1 MVPRPQLP
9 GRAGS
14 TSLAPH
20 MTDKILCI
28 VHQATSDTG
37 RVGRVLRELG
47 YEVETTCPR
56 RAGPLPPPETLAGA
70 VMFGGPM
77 SANDDDTDPALRAE
91 LDWLETALAAETPF
105 VGICLGAQMLA
116 KVLGSTVAWHPEDMH
131 EIGYVP
137 VTPTRA
143 WRDCMAE
150 PMYFY
155 QWHKETFDLPKGAV
169 LLAEGDRYPNQ
180 AFRYGEKSY
189 GIQFHPE
196 VTREIM
202 LRWAGNSGDR
212 LERPEVQ
219 SLEQQMAFNT
229 RHEPAIEAWTRRF
242 LAEWI
247 GAGEKVSAGADEAAA
262 AE

>member
-1 MVPRPQLP
+1 
-9 GRAGS
+9 
-14 TSLAPH
+14 

-56 RAGPLPPPETLAGA
+56 REGPLPPPETLAGA

-77 SANDDDTDPALRAE
+77 SANDHDMDPGLRAE
-91 LDWLETALAAETPF
+91 IDWLEAALAAGTPF

-137 VTPTRA
+137 VTPTKA
-143 WRDCMAE
+143 WCDCMPE

-155 QWHKETFDLPKGAV
+155 QWHKETFDLPRGAV

-180 AFRYGEKSY
+180 AFRYGDKNY

-202 LRWAGNSGDR
+202 LRWAGNAGDR

-219 SLEQQMAFNT
+219 GLEQQMASNE
-229 RHEPAIEAWTRRF
+229 RYEPQIEAWTRRF
-242 LAEWI
+242 LAEWL
-247 GAGEKVSAGADEAAA
+247 GAEWIDADEAGAAVAA

>member
-1 MVPRPQLP
+1 
-9 GRAGS
+9 
-14 TSLAPH
+14 
-20 MTDKILCI
+20 MTDTVLCI
-28 VHQATSDTG
+28 VHQAASDTG
-37 RVGRVLRELG
+37 RVGRLLRERG
-47 YEVETTCPR
+47 YLVATTCPR
-56 RAGPLPPPETLAGA
+56 CNGPLPPAESLAGA

-77 SANDDDTDPALRAE
+77 SANDDDADPGIRAE
-91 LDWLETALAAETPF
+91 LEWLETALKAGTPF
-105 VGICLGAQMLA
+105 IGICLGAQMLA

-143 WRDCMAE
+143 WRDCMPK
-150 PMYFY
+150 PMHFY
-155 QWHKETFDLPKGAV
+155 QWHKETFDLPRGAV

-180 AFRYGEKSY
+180 AFRYGEKNY

-196 VTREIM
+196 VDREIM

-219 SLEQQMAFNT
+219 TLEQQMADNT
-229 RHEPAIEAWTRRF
+229 RYEPSVEAWTRHF
-242 LAEWI
+242 LADWL
-247 GAGEKVSAGADEAAA
+247 GAEGARPEGAEEAAA